1 MGRYYWGDI
10 EGKFWFAVQ
19 PSYAADQ
26 FGYEGIYN
34 EHEGTL
40 EYHFKEEH
48 AFAVR
53 KQLRFLKETL
63 GDYIEKFENFFKAN
77 SGYNDDMLK
86 DQIDARAKYM
96 LPLYADYL
104 LGLKIKKAIKKYG
117 ECYFEA
123 EC

>member
-19 PSYAADQ
+19 PSNAADQ
-26 FGYEGIYN
+26 FGCEGIYN
-34 EHEGTL
+34 EVEGTL
-40 EYHFKEEH
+40 EYHFKKEH
-48 AFAVR
+48 ALAVR
-53 KQLRFLKETL
+53 ERLRYLKKSL

-77 SGYNDDMLK
+77 RWYNDDMLK
-86 DQIDARAKYM
+86 DQIDDKAINL

-104 LGLKIKKAIKKYG
+104 LGLKIKKAIKKFG

>member
-40 EYHFKEEH
+40 VYHFKEEH
-48 AFAVR
+48 ALAVR

-77 SGYNDDMLK
+77 RGYNDDMLK
-86 DQIDARAKYM
+86 DQIDAKAKYM

-104 LGLKIKKAIKKYG
+104 LGLKIKKAIKKFG